1 MLKKKVFITGGAG
14 YVGTVLVN
22 KLLNKDYL
30 VTVYD
35 LLIYGNT
42 LPAEHANLKIIKGD
56 IRNSSLLRKYIPGH
70 DCLIHLACISN
81 DPSFELNPKLGKE
94 INLDAF
100 EPLVKISREL
110 NVKKFI
116 YASSSSVYG
125 IKNENDVH
133 EDMSLKPLTD
143 YSKFKAEC
151 EKILFQYS
159 NKDFITTVIRPAT
172 VCGYSKRQRLDLVL
186 NILTNLAYHKK
197 EITIFGGSQFR
208 PNIHIDD
215 MVDVYIKL
223 LEVENYEI
231 NKQIYNVGFDNFT
244 VGQLATKVKEII
256 GNDIKLIY
264 KKTNDMRSYH
274 ISSQKIKEQINFIPK
289 KKLELAIIDLVNAFE
304 KKILKDPLNNNY
316 YYNIKR
322 MQNINL
328 V

>member
-1 MLKKKVFITGGAG
+1 M
-14 YVGTVLVN
+14 
-22 KLLNKDYL
+22 
-30 VTVYD
+30 
-35 LLIYGNT
+35 
-42 LPAEHANLKIIKGD
+42 
-56 IRNSSLLRKYIPGH
+56 
-70 DCLIHLACISN
+70 
-81 DPSFELNPKLGKE
+81 
-94 INLDAF
+94 
-100 EPLVKISREL
+100 
-110 NVKKFI
+110 
-116 YASSSSVYG
+116 
-125 IKNENDVH
+125 
-133 EDMSLKPLTD
+133 
-143 YSKFKAEC
+143 
-151 EKILFQYS
+151 
-159 NKDFITTVIRPAT
+159 
-172 VCGYSKRQRLDLVL
+172 
-186 NILTNLAYHKK
+186 TNLAYHKK

-304 KKILKDPLNNNY
+304 KKILKDPMNNNY